1 MLCVLTWSY
10 IVNNDPDRL
19 YRYDLHLMHGSG
31 RGSVVVRREV
41 RAASVGSAS
50 VVHYFGRGGE
60 KGGHSVH
67 TQRIHRSPR
76 ASAVQFSWFGFVF
89 DSGNRKG
96 RECELSSLI
105 GIAFSRVT
113 LGNG

>member
-41 RAASVGSAS
+41 RAASVGSAC
-50 VVHYFGRGGE
+50 VVHYFGRDFRGGE
-60 KGGHSVH
+60 GKRVVIACTHSES
-67 TQRIHRSPR
+67 TGPR
-76 ASAVQFSWFGFVF
+76 VRVQ
-89 DSGNRKG
+89 
-96 RECELSSLI
+96 CSLVGLVLFLI
-105 GIAFSRVT
+105 VEIEKEESVS
-113 LGNG
+113 

>member
-1 MLCVLTWSY
+1 MWWWWWQLVKIRHTTQETSVLCVLTWSY

-50 VVHYFGRGGE
+50 VMHYFGRGFRG
-60 KGGHSVH
+60 
-67 TQRIHRSPR
+67 
-76 ASAVQFSWFGFVF
+76 
-89 DSGNRKG
+89 
-96 RECELSSLI
+96 
-105 GIAFSRVT
+105 
-113 LGNG
+113 